1 MIDYI
6 LICENKD
13 LVYEKYLKYAWKD
26 INWRTIFE
34 RLGLDLNV
42 LYDNVIDYWSTEQL
56 KTMLNLFIDLSQT
69 DLELGLKLDIEKL
82 IEFFT
87 FYVKNDCKIWII

>member
-1 MIDYI
+1 M
-6 LICENKD
+6 
-13 LVYEKYLKYAWKD
+13 
-26 INWRTIFE
+26 
-34 RLGLDLNV
+34 
-42 LYDNVIDYWSTEQL
+42 IDYWSTEQL

>member
-6 LICENKD
+6 LVCENKD